1 MVKTEQKNRTIFSS
15 RLWYNGCM
23 KRVRFLRMALVL
35 AVAVIL
41 ARLFQIQI
49 LEHESYVAKAA
60 AEHTS
65 LYDIVAK
72 RGEIYM
78 MDGEEPVPVVLNTT
92 VWTVVVDPQ
101 VANREAVSDA
111 MKKIE
116 QSKWTVK
123 DIDEIYEDESRRYV
137 IVAKGV
143 ERKEYLEFSK
153 EAPAG
158 MYAQSSNQRVY
169 TEGDLAA
176 STLGFVNADGVG
188 QYGVEGALNKELSGK
203 NGMLKTITDV
213 NKVALSI
220 GGDNVRIPAEDG
232 KNVVLTIDRNI
243 QKKTEEVLAQHMKDL
258 GISNGS
264 AMVYDPNSGK
274 VMAMVSFPTYNPAD
288 YGNVKD
294 ASVYVN
300 DVLETP
306 YEPGSICKGFTM
318 AAAINE
324 GKMTADT
331 TYYNEGSTTVDNW
344 QIDNAQKEK
353 QLGTITMRTALQWSL
368 NTGSVQ
374 ALRLLGGSVDS
385 ITQAGKELL
394 YDYYYNH
401 FGLGQYTGIELYE
414 NPGTIVPPDSEYA
427 YNSTYANMTFGQGLD
442 VTMAQVA
449 AGWSSLINGGNYY
462 QPTVIAGYVDKNGK
476 FVAAEKKEPVRTE
489 TVSAETSATMRGM
502 LHDTRWWMGDPEEYY
517 FGGKTGT
524 AQAIRD
530 GAYVMDEFIS
540 GYIGFGGASHER
552 PEYVIIVKM
561 WEKGRTTSSEEEV
574 RPVFEDL
581 KMWMIDYLKIRP
593 NTGEVQ

>member
-1 MVKTEQKNRTIFSS
+1 
-15 RLWYNGCM
+15 M
-23 KRVRFLRMALVL
+23 KRVRFLRLGLIL
-35 AVAVIL
+35 AVAIIS

-49 LEHESYVAKAA
+49 LEHDAYVAKAA

-78 MDGEEPVPVVLNTT
+78 MDGDNPVPVVLNTT

-101 VANREAVSDA
+101 TANKEAVAEA
-111 MKKIE
+111 MGKVDK
-116 QSKWTVK
+116 SKWTVEN
-123 DIDEIYEDESRRYV
+123 IDEIFADDKLRYF
-137 IVAKGV
+137 IVAKNV
-143 ERKEYLEFSK
+143 SRSEYKNLLEV
-153 EAPAG
+153 APAG
-158 MYAQSSNQRVY
+158 MYTQSSNQRVY
-169 TEGDLAA
+169 AEGDLAA

-188 QYGVEGALNKELSGK
+188 QYGVEGALNEDLAGK

-220 GGDNVRIPAEDG
+220 GDDNVRIPAEDG
-232 KNVVLTIDRNI
+232 KNIVLTIDRNI
-243 QKKTEEVLAQHMKDL
+243 QKKTEEVLSQHMKDL
-258 GISNGS
+258 GVTNGS
-264 AMVYDPNSGK
+264 AMVYDPNSGR
-274 VMAMVSFPTYNPAD
+274 VMAMVSYPSYDPAD

-294 ASVYVN
+294 ASVFVN
-300 DVLETP
+300 DVLESP

-318 AAAINE
+318 ATAINE
-324 GKMTADT
+324 GKMTAET
-331 TYYNEGSTTVDNW
+331 TYENTGSTIVDGW
-344 QIDNAQKEK
+344 PIDNAQKEK

-374 ALRLLGGSVDS
+374 ALRFLGGDPNS

-394 YDYYYNH
+394 YDYYHNH
-401 FGLGQYTGIELYE
+401 FGLGQPTGIELYE
-414 NPGTIVPPDSEYA
+414 NAGTIVPPDSEYA

-442 VTMAQVA
+442 VTMVQVA
-449 AGWSSLINGGNYY
+449 AGWSSIINGGNYY
-462 QPTVIAGYVDKNGK
+462 QPTVVAGYVDRNGK
-476 FVAAEKKEPVRTE
+476 FIKAEAKEPVRTN
-489 TVSAETSATMRGM
+489 TISPETSATMRGM
-502 LHDTRWWMGDPEEYY
+502 LHDTRWWMGDPPEYY

-530 GAYVMDEFIS
+530 GAYVMDEFVS
-540 GYIGFGGASHER
+540 GYIGFGGSSHER

-581 KMWMIDYLKIRP
+581 KMWMIDYLKIKP
-593 NTGEVQ
+593 NTGGAEDA

>member
-1 MVKTEQKNRTIFSS
+1 
-15 RLWYNGCM
+15 M
-23 KRVRFLRMALVL
+23 KRVKFLRLCLVL

-78 MDGEEPVPVVLNTT
+78 LDGDEPVPVVLNTT

-101 VANREAVSDA
+101 VVDREAVAEA
-111 MKKIE
+111 MAKID
-116 QSKWTVK
+116 KARWTVESV
-123 DIDEIYEDESRRYV
+123 DEIFEDLSRRYL
-137 IVAKGV
+137 IVAKNV
-143 ERKEYLEFSK
+143 PRSEYLAFS
-153 EAPAG
+153 EIAPAG

-169 TEGDLAA
+169 AEGDLAA

-188 QYGVEGALNKELSGK
+188 QYGVEGALDEELAGK
-203 NGMLKTITDV
+203 NGVLKTITDV

-220 GGDNVRIPAEDG
+220 GDDNVRIPAEDG
-232 KNVVLTIDRNI
+232 KNIVLTIDRNI
-243 QKKTEEVLAQHMKDL
+243 QKKVEEVLRQHMNDL

-274 VMAMVSFPTYNPAD
+274 VKAMVSFPSYSPAD
-288 YGNVKD
+288 YGNVED

-324 GKMTADT
+324 GKMTPET
-331 TYYNEGSTTVDNW
+331 TYVNEGSTTVDNW
-344 QIDNAQKEK
+344 QIDNADVTK

-401 FGLGQYTGIELYE
+401 FGLGQATGIELYE
-414 NPGTIVPPDSEYA
+414 NVGTVVPADSEYA

-442 VTMAQVA
+442 VTMIQVA

-462 QPTVIAGYVDKNGK
+462 RPTVIAGYVDKNGK
-476 FVAAEKKEPVRTE
+476 YTAVAEEEPVRTG
-489 TVSAETSATMRGM
+489 TVSPETSATMRGM
-502 LHDTRWWMGDPEEYY
+502 LHDTRWWMGDPAEYY

-530 GAYVMDEFIS
+530 GAYVMDEFVS
-540 GYIGFGGASHER
+540 GYIGFGGASQDR
-552 PEYVIIVKM
+552 PEYVIIIKM

-581 KMWMIDYLKIRP
+581 KMWMIDYMRIKP
-593 NTGEVQ
+593 NTTGGAE

>member
-1 MVKTEQKNRTIFSS
+1 
-15 RLWYNGCM
+15 M
-23 KRVRFLRMALVL
+23 KRVKFLRLCLVL
-35 AVAVIL
+35 AVAVVL

-78 MDGEEPVPVVLNTT
+78 LDGDEPVPVVLNTT

-101 VANREAVSDA
+101 VVDREAVAEA
-111 MKKIE
+111 MAKID
-116 QSKWTVK
+116 KARWTVESV
-123 DIDEIYEDESRRYV
+123 DEIFEDLSRRYL
-137 IVAKGV
+137 IVAKNV
-143 ERKEYLEFSK
+143 PRSEYLAFS
-153 EAPAG
+153 EIAPAG

-169 TEGDLAA
+169 AEGDLAA

-188 QYGVEGALNKELSGK
+188 QYGVEGALDEELAGK
-203 NGMLKTITDV
+203 NGVLKTITDV

-220 GGDNVRIPAEDG
+220 GDDNVRIPAEDG
-232 KNVVLTIDRNI
+232 KNIVLTIDRNI
-243 QKKTEEVLAQHMKDL
+243 QKKVEEVLRQHMNDL

-274 VMAMVSFPTYNPAD
+274 VKAMVSFPSYSPAD
-288 YGNVKD
+288 YGNVED

-324 GKMTADT
+324 GKMTPET
-331 TYYNEGSTTVDNW
+331 TYVNEGSTTVDNW
-344 QIDNAQKEK
+344 QIDNADVTK

-401 FGLGQYTGIELYE
+401 FGLGQATGIELYE
-414 NPGTIVPPDSEYA
+414 NVGTVVPADSEYA

-442 VTMAQVA
+442 VTMIQVA

-462 QPTVIAGYVDKNGK
+462 RPTVIAGYVDKNGK
-476 FVAAEKKEPVRTE
+476 YTAVAEEEPVRTG
-489 TVSAETSATMRGM
+489 TVSPETSATMRGM
-502 LHDTRWWMGDPEEYY
+502 LHDTRWWMGDPAEYY

-530 GAYVMDEFIS
+530 GAYVMDEFVS
-540 GYIGFGGASHER
+540 GYIGFGGASQDR
-552 PEYVIIVKM
+552 PEYVIIIKM

-581 KMWMIDYLKIRP
+581 KMWMIDYMRIKP
-593 NTGEVQ
+593 NTTGGAE

>member
-1 MVKTEQKNRTIFSS
+1 
-15 RLWYNGCM
+15 M
-23 KRVRFLRMALVL
+23 KRVKFLRLCLVL

-41 ARLFQIQI
+41 TKLFQIQI
-49 LEHESYVAKAA
+49 LEHDFYVAKAE

-78 MDGEEPVPVVLNTT
+78 LDGEEPVPVVLNTT
-92 VWTVVVDPQ
+92 VFSVIVDPQ
-101 VANREAVSDA
+101 TVSREAVSELLS
-111 MKKIE
+111 KIE
-116 QSKWTVK
+116 KSKWTVSSV
-123 DIDEIYEDESRRYV
+123 DEIFEDESRRYLV
-137 IVAKGV
+137 IAKNV
-143 ERKEYLEFSK
+143 PRADYLKIAEEIPGGAYVK
-153 EAPAG
+153 
-158 MYAQSSNQRVY
+158 SSNQRVY
-169 TEGDLAA
+169 AEGDLAA

-188 QYGVEGALNKELSGK
+188 QYGVEGALNKELAGK

-220 GGDNVRIPAEDG
+220 GDDNIRIPAEDG
-232 KNVVLTIDRNI
+232 KNIVLTIDRNI
-243 QKKTEEVLAQHMKDL
+243 QKKVEDVLSQHMKDL
-258 GISNGS
+258 GISHGS

-274 VMAMVSFPTYNPAD
+274 VMAMVSFPSYSPAN
-288 YGNVKD
+288 YGAVED

-318 AAAINE
+318 ASAINE
-324 GKMTADT
+324 GKMTPET
-331 TYYNEGSTTVDNW
+331 TYYNEGTTMVDGW
-344 QIDNAQKEK
+344 PIDNAQKEK
-353 QLGTITMRTALQWSL
+353 QLGEITMRTALQWSL

-374 ALRLLGGSVDS
+374 ALRLLGGSTTE
-385 ITQAGKELL
+385 ITQRGKELL

-401 FGLGQYTGIELYE
+401 YGLGQPTGIELYE
-414 NPGTIVPPDSEYA
+414 NTGTVVPPDSEYA
-427 YNSTYANMTFGQGLD
+427 YNSTYANMTFGQGLN

-449 AGWSSLINGGNYY
+449 SGWSSLINGGYYY
-462 QPTVIAGYVDKNGK
+462 QPTVIAGYIDKNGNFK
-476 FVAAEKKEPVRTE
+476 KAEKKEPVRT
-489 TVSAETSATMRGM
+489 TVTPETSATMRGM

-530 GAYVMDEFIS
+530 GAYVMDEFVS
-540 GYIGFGGASHER
+540 GYIGFGGASQDH

-581 KMWMIDYLKIRP
+581 KMWMIDYLRIKP
-593 NTGEVQ
+593 NKGGTE

>member
-1 MVKTEQKNRTIFSS
+1 
-15 RLWYNGCM
+15 M
-23 KRVRFLRMALVL
+23 KRVKFLRLCLVL

-41 ARLFQIQI
+41 TKLFQIQI
-49 LEHESYVAKAA
+49 LEHDFYVAKAE

-78 MDGEEPVPVVLNTT
+78 LDGEEPVPVVLNTT
-92 VWTVVVDPQ
+92 VFSVIVDPQ
-101 VANREAVSDA
+101 TVSREAVSELLS
-111 MKKIE
+111 KIE
-116 QSKWTVK
+116 KSRWAVSSV
-123 DIDEIYEDESRRYV
+123 DEIFEDESRRYLV
-137 IVAKGV
+137 IAKNIP
-143 ERKEYLEFSK
+143 RADYLKIAEEVPGGAYVK
-153 EAPAG
+153 
-158 MYAQSSNQRVY
+158 SSNQRVY
-169 TEGDLAA
+169 AEGDLAA

-188 QYGVEGALNKELSGK
+188 QYGVEGALNKELAGK

-220 GGDNVRIPAEDG
+220 GDDNIRIPAEDG
-232 KNVVLTIDRNI
+232 KNIVLTVDRNI
-243 QKKTEEVLAQHMKDL
+243 QKKVEDVLSQHMKDL
-258 GISNGS
+258 GISHGS

-274 VMAMVSFPTYNPAD
+274 VMAMVSFPSYSPAN
-288 YGNVKD
+288 YGAVED

-318 AAAINE
+318 ASAINE
-324 GKMTADT
+324 GKMTPET
-331 TYYNEGSTTVDNW
+331 TYYNEGTTMVDGW
-344 QIDNAQKEK
+344 PIDNAQKEK
-353 QLGTITMRTALQWSL
+353 QLGEITMRTALQWSL

-374 ALRLLGGSVDS
+374 ALRLLGGSTTE
-385 ITQAGKELL
+385 ITQRGKELL

-401 FGLGQYTGIELYE
+401 YGLGQPTGIELYE
-414 NPGTIVPPDSEYA
+414 NTGTVVPPDSEYA
-427 YNSTYANMTFGQGLD
+427 YNSTYANMTFGQGLN
-442 VTMAQVA
+442 VTMVQVA
-449 AGWSSLINGGNYY
+449 SGWSSLINGGYYY
-462 QPTVIAGYVDKNGK
+462 QPTVIAGYIDKNGNFK
-476 FVAAEKKEPVRTE
+476 KAEKKEPVRT
-489 TVSAETSATMRGM
+489 TVTPETSATMRGM

-530 GAYVMDEFIS
+530 GAYVMDEFVS
-540 GYIGFGGASHER
+540 GYIGFGGASQDH

-581 KMWMIDYLKIRP
+581 KMWMIDYLRIKP
-593 NTGEVQ
+593 NKGGAE

>member
-1 MVKTEQKNRTIFSS
+1 
-15 RLWYNGCM
+15 M
-23 KRVRFLRMALVL
+23 KRVKFLRLCLVL

-41 ARLFQIQI
+41 TKLFQIQI
-49 LEHESYVAKAA
+49 LEHDFYVAKAE

-78 MDGEEPVPVVLNTT
+78 LDGEEPVPVVLNTT
-92 VWTVVVDPQ
+92 VFSVIVDPQ
-101 VANREAVSDA
+101 TVSREAVSELLS
-111 MKKIE
+111 KIE
-116 QSKWTVK
+116 KSKWAVSSV
-123 DIDEIYEDESRRYV
+123 DEIFEDESRRYLV
-137 IVAKGV
+137 IAKNV
-143 ERKEYLEFSK
+143 PRADYLKIAEEIPGGAYVK
-153 EAPAG
+153 
-158 MYAQSSNQRVY
+158 SSNQRVY
-169 TEGDLAA
+169 AEGDLAA

-188 QYGVEGALNKELSGK
+188 QYGVEGALNKELAGK

-220 GGDNVRIPAEDG
+220 GDDNIRIPAEDG
-232 KNVVLTIDRNI
+232 KNIVLTIDRNI
-243 QKKTEEVLAQHMKDL
+243 QKKVEDVLSQHMKDL
-258 GISNGS
+258 GISHGS

-274 VMAMVSFPTYNPAD
+274 VMAMVSFPSYSPAN
-288 YGNVKD
+288 YGAVED

-318 AAAINE
+318 ASAINE
-324 GKMTADT
+324 GKMTPET
-331 TYYNEGSTTVDNW
+331 TYYNEGTTMVDGW
-344 QIDNAQKEK
+344 PIDNAQKEK
-353 QLGTITMRTALQWSL
+353 QLGEITMRTALQWSL

-374 ALRLLGGSVDS
+374 ALRLLGGSTTE
-385 ITQAGKELL
+385 ITQRGKELL

-401 FGLGQYTGIELYE
+401 YGLGQPTGIELYE
-414 NPGTIVPPDSEYA
+414 NTGTVVPPDSEYA
-427 YNSTYANMTFGQGLD
+427 YNSTYANMTFGQGLN

-449 AGWSSLINGGNYY
+449 SGWSSLINGGYYY
-462 QPTVIAGYVDKNGK
+462 QPTVIAGYIDKNGNFK
-476 FVAAEKKEPVRTE
+476 KAEKKEPVRT
-489 TVSAETSATMRGM
+489 TVTPETSATMRGM

-530 GAYVMDEFIS
+530 GAYVMDEFVS
-540 GYIGFGGASHER
+540 GYIGFGGASQDH

-581 KMWMIDYLKIRP
+581 KMWMIDYLRIKP
-593 NTGEVQ
+593 NKGGAE

>member
-1 MVKTEQKNRTIFSS
+1 
-15 RLWYNGCM
+15 M
-23 KRVRFLRMALVL
+23 KRVKFLRLCLVL

-78 MDGEEPVPVVLNTT
+78 LDGDEPVPVVLNTT

-101 VANREAVSDA
+101 VVDREAVAEA
-111 MKKIE
+111 MAKID
-116 QSKWTVK
+116 KARWTVESV
-123 DIDEIYEDESRRYV
+123 DEIFEDLSRRYL
-137 IVAKGV
+137 IVAKNV
-143 ERKEYLEFSK
+143 PRSEYLAFS
-153 EAPAG
+153 EIAPAG

-169 TEGDLAA
+169 AEGDLAA

-188 QYGVEGALNKELSGK
+188 QYGVEGALDEELAGK
-203 NGMLKTITDV
+203 NGVLKTITDV

-220 GGDNVRIPAEDG
+220 GDDNVRIPAEDG
-232 KNVVLTIDRNI
+232 KNIVLTIDRNI
-243 QKKTEEVLAQHMKDL
+243 QKKVEEVLRQHMNDL

-264 AMVYDPNSGK
+264 VMVYDPNSGK
-274 VMAMVSFPTYNPAD
+274 VKAMVSFPSYSPAD
-288 YGNVKD
+288 YGNVED

-324 GKMTADT
+324 GKMTPET
-331 TYYNEGSTTVDNW
+331 TYVNEGSTTVDNW
-344 QIDNAQKEK
+344 QIDNADVTK

-401 FGLGQYTGIELYE
+401 FGLGQATGIELYE
-414 NPGTIVPPDSEYA
+414 NVGTVVPADSEYA

-442 VTMAQVA
+442 VTMIQVA

-462 QPTVIAGYVDKNGK
+462 RPTVIAGYVDKNGK
-476 FVAAEKKEPVRTE
+476 YTAVAEEEPVRTG
-489 TVSAETSATMRGM
+489 TVSPETSATMRGM
-502 LHDTRWWMGDPEEYY
+502 LHDTRWWMGDPAEYY

-530 GAYVMDEFIS
+530 GAYVMDEFVS
-540 GYIGFGGASHER
+540 GYIGFGGASQDR
-552 PEYVIIVKM
+552 PEYVIIIKM

-581 KMWMIDYLKIRP
+581 KMWMIDYMRIKP
-593 NTGEVQ
+593 NTTGGAE

>member
-1 MVKTEQKNRTIFSS
+1 
-15 RLWYNGCM
+15 M
-23 KRVRFLRMALVL
+23 KRVKFLRLCLGL

-49 LEHESYVAKAA
+49 LEHDAYVAKAA

-78 MDGEEPVPVVLNTT
+78 MDGDEPVPVVLNTT
-92 VWTVVVDPQ
+92 VWTVVIDPQ
-101 VANREAVSDA
+101 VTDKDAMREAMQKIDKKHWTINEIDDA
-111 MKKIE
+111 F
-116 QSKWTVK
+116 K
-123 DIDEIYEDESRRYV
+123 DENIRYLV
-137 IVAKGV
+137 VAKGV
-143 ERKEYLEFSK
+143 SRDEYLAFS
-153 EAPAG
+153 EVAPGG
-158 MYAQSSNQRVY
+158 MYAQSYNQRVY
-169 TEGDLAA
+169 AEGDLAA
-176 STLGFVNADGVG
+176 STLGFVNAEGVG
-188 QYGVEGALNKELSGK
+188 QYGVEGALNETLAGK

-220 GGDNVRIPAEDG
+220 GDDNVRIPAENG

-243 QKKTEEVLAQHMKDL
+243 QKKVEDVLKQHLKDT
-258 GISNGS
+258 GISHGAS
-264 AMVYDPNSGK
+264 MVYDPNTGK
-274 VMAMVSFPTYNPAD
+274 VLAMVSLPSYNPAE
-288 YGNVKD
+288 YGNVAD

-300 DVLETP
+300 EVLEVP

-324 GKMTADT
+324 GKMTSET
-331 TYYNEGSTTVDNW
+331 TYENNGSTMVDNW
-344 QIDNAQKEK
+344 QIDNADTSQ
-353 QLGTITMRTALQWSL
+353 QLGTITMRTALKWSL

-374 ALRLLGGSVDS
+374 ALRLLGGSTDA

-401 FGLGQYTGIELYE
+401 FGLGQYTGIELLE
-414 NPGTIVPPDSEYA
+414 SPGTVVSPDSEYA

-442 VTMAQVA
+442 VTMVQVA
-449 AGWSSLINGGNYY
+449 AGWSSIINGGNYY
-462 QPTVIAGYVDKNGK
+462 QPTVVAGYVDENGK
-476 FVAAEKKEPVRTE
+476 FKKAEQKEPVRAN
-489 TVSAETSATMRGM
+489 TVSAETSATMRSM
-502 LHDTRWWMGDPEEYY
+502 LHDTRWWMGDPDEYY

-540 GYIGFGGASHER
+540 GYIGFGGSSQDH
-552 PEYVIIVKM
+552 PEYVIITKM
-561 WEKGRTTSSEEEV
+561 WEPNRTVSSDEEV

-581 KMWMIDYLKIRP
+581 KMWLIDYLKIKP
-593 NTGEVQ
+593 NTETS

>member
-1 MVKTEQKNRTIFSS
+1 
-15 RLWYNGCM
+15 M
-23 KRVRFLRMALVL
+23 KRVKFLRLCLGL

-49 LEHESYVAKAA
+49 LEHDTYVAKAA

-78 MDGEEPVPVVLNTT
+78 MDGDEPVPVVLNTT

-101 VANREAVSDA
+101 VTDKDAMREAMQKIDKKHWTINEIDDA
-111 MKKIE
+111 F
-116 QSKWTVK
+116 K
-123 DIDEIYEDESRRYV
+123 DENIRYLV
-137 IVAKGV
+137 VAKGV
-143 ERKEYLEFSK
+143 SRDDYLAFS
-153 EAPAG
+153 EVAPGG
-158 MYAQSSNQRVY
+158 MYAQSYNQRVY
-169 TEGDLAA
+169 AEGDLAA
-176 STLGFVNADGVG
+176 STLGFVNAEGVG
-188 QYGVEGALNKELSGK
+188 QYGVEGALNETLAGK

-220 GGDNVRIPAEDG
+220 GDDNVRIPAENG

-243 QKKTEEVLAQHMKDL
+243 QKKVEDVLKQHLKDT
-258 GISNGS
+258 GISHGAS
-264 AMVYDPNSGK
+264 MVYDPNTGK
-274 VMAMVSFPTYNPAD
+274 VLAMVSLPSYNPAE
-288 YGNVKD
+288 YGNVAD

-300 DVLETP
+300 EVLEVP

-324 GKMTADT
+324 GKMTSET
-331 TYYNEGSTTVDNW
+331 TYENNGSTMVDNW
-344 QIDNAQKEK
+344 QIDNADTSQ
-353 QLGTITMRTALQWSL
+353 QLGTITMRTALKWSL

-374 ALRLLGGSVDS
+374 ALRLLGGSTDA

-401 FGLGQYTGIELYE
+401 FGLGQYTGIELFE
-414 NPGTIVPPDSEYA
+414 SPGTVVSPDSEYA

-442 VTMAQVA
+442 VTMVQVA
-449 AGWSSLINGGNYY
+449 AGWSSIINGGNYY
-462 QPTVIAGYVDKNGK
+462 QPTVVAGYMDENGK
-476 FVAAEKKEPVRTE
+476 FKKAEQKEPVRTN
-489 TVSAETSATMRGM
+489 TVSAETSATMRSM
-502 LHDTRWWMGDPEEYY
+502 LHDTRWWMGDPDEYY

-540 GYIGFGGASHER
+540 GYIGFGGSSQDH
-552 PEYVIIVKM
+552 PEYVIITKM
-561 WEKGRTTSSEEEV
+561 WEPNRTVSSDEEV

-581 KMWMIDYLKIRP
+581 KMWLIDYLKIKP
-593 NTGEVQ
+593 NTETS